1 MCAHQLCW
9 RVVPGYKRAVV
20 ERFECFDDGRIEVS
34 AALAQDFS
42 DSFVDWPGLLV
53 RSSMRERVEYVS
65 QRDQATR

>member
-1 MCAHQLCW
+1 MRAYQLCW
-9 RVVPGYKRAVV
+9 RLIRGYKGVVV

-42 DSFVDWPGLLV
+42 GSFVDWPGLLV

-65 QRDQATR
+65 HRDQATR